1 MVNWV
6 VSAVARRVE
15 LWDDTLVVPPPL
27 AARAAVFAFGDEL
40 LDVRLERECERNVWR
55 TPGGRSFAAAY
66 LLPRAEAALL
76 AELQRYSGISCKTHS
91 STSHSSTSTPA
102 LATALPNDPAS
113 TARTCQHE

>member
-40 LDVRLERECERNVWR
+40 LDLARHNGWSWCTPAGR
-55 TPGGRSFAAAY
+55 TLAAAK
-66 LLPRAEAALL
+66 LLPMAEAALL
-76 AELQRYSGISCKTHS
+76 PELQRLAANARNARSGVSAGAPS
-91 STSHSSTSTPA
+91 
-102 LATALPNDPAS
+102 
-113 TARTCQHE
+113 